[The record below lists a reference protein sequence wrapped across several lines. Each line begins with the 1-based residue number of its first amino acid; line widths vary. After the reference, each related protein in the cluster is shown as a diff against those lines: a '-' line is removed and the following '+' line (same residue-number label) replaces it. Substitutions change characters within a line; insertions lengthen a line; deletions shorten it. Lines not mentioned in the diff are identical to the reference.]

1 VGGKPYNNTT
11 VGGGSEKRRQTELCS
26 FRMLPS
32 TAKKWRWLTE
42 RSGHS
47 ASAVANALVRDLV
60 GERLEFRQDSAVRQ
74 ILEESGGLDEDT
86 AHACEALNIDPRV
99 LK

>member
-1 VGGKPYNNTT
+1 
-11 VGGGSEKRRQTELCS
+11 
-26 FRMLPS
+26 
-32 TAKKWRWLTE
+32 
-42 RSGHS
+42 
-47 ASAVANALVRDLV
+47 VRDLV